1 MLTILTFKQ
10 KNGQD
15 RKVSFRGT
23 GWIFYYTKIQPVRSV
38 LAILRDLLLYVP
50 VPWSAQHG
58 QTPTPG
64 KWQLWCS
71 IEPQNSDCPE
81 QLKDTRRSFR
91 MRHYFL
97 EWSLCHAFTCISCG
111 LFVKDPVIPQH
122 GELGRALR
130 MSGLKPFLPPAHH
143 LPAGCLKKWLRTCFQ
158 LLVLCR
164 EVWFMRDIG
173 YTCENTVFF

>member
-81 QLKDTRRSFR
+81 QLKDTRHSFR

-111 LFVKDPVIPQH
+111 LFVTQRSCDSTARWA
-122 GELGRALR
+122 GEGTEDVWFEAL
-130 MSGLKPFLPPAHH
+130 SSSSAPPACR
-143 LPAGCLKKWLRTCFQ
+143 LSEEVTQ
-158 LLVLCR
+158 DLLSTTGTL
-164 EVWFMRDIG
+164 
-173 YTCENTVFF
+173 